1 MVKERAVL
9 TQISGPTVSPTPQK
23 PPVKAKRK
31 KKRAPLCG
39 VLPIESGKNA
49 ATGESIYVGGKA
61 TGRSDQGR
69 NLLLASRKAAARGRI
84 LDPLLYG
91 DIRARIRGTAPKSA
105 PKAAPKA
112 KRRSKPSSK
121 KGRLVPCKVKV
132 KSHTRMSK
140 CRIGQGVS

>member
-1 MVKERAVL
+1 MVKKRAVL
-9 TQISGPTVSPTPQK
+9 TQISGPTISPSPQK

-31 KKRAPLCG
+31 KNRAPLCG
-39 VLPIESGKNA
+39 VLPIQAGKNA

-69 NLLLASRKAAARGRI
+69 SLMLASRRAAARGRI

-91 DIRARIRGTAPKSA
+91 DIRARIRGTAPKAA
-105 PKAAPKA
+105 PKAAPKP
-112 KRRSKPSSK
+112 KPMSK